1 MLLLTASLTAS
12 WLCPNP
18 VCPDCVAVAAEA
30 VESLI
35 IAMVRRRTKDGKVG
49 VRKAALLALEA
60 IIRLDMNSIRKD
72 VRCTCLKFVT
82 VFKFT

>member
-1 MLLLTASLTAS
+1 MLLLTASLTVL

-18 VCPDCVAVAAEA
+18 VCPDCVVAAAAEA

-60 IIRLDMNSIRKD
+60 IIRLDMNSICKD
-72 VRCTCLKFVT
+72 VRCTCP
-82 VFKFT
+82 VFL